1 MAIVTALCVCL
12 SVMLITPFAAT
23 QIQEEQSSHQ
33 QAANDKIEFSVPTL
47 LPRKLRLVDQE
58 VKSYAAQGL
67 TSLNKPKGDSTPGK
81 PYRREQNEVYGG
93 DQPGNGVDGSRGPTH
108 TILSQW
114 IMRPLEEDVQYT
126 TNPRRLVHKTWRGRR
141 R

>member
-58 VKSYAAQGL
+58 VAVKSYAAQGL

-81 PYRREQNEVYGG
+81 PYRREQNEVYGRRPAG
-93 DQPGNGVDGSRGPTH
+93 KWRRWVTGTDTH
-108 TILSQW
+108 HSFT
-114 IMRPLEEDVQYT
+114 MDYAPV
-126 TNPRRLVHKTWRGRR
+126 RR
-141 R
+141 RRPIHNKSLPAGP

>member
-33 QAANDKIEFSVPTL
+33 QAANDVKIEFSVPT

-58 VKSYAAQGL
+58 VA
-67 TSLNKPKGDSTPGK
+67 
-81 PYRREQNEVYGG
+81 
-93 DQPGNGVDGSRGPTH
+93 
-108 TILSQW
+108 
-114 IMRPLEEDVQYT
+114 
-126 TNPRRLVHKTWRGRR
+126 
-141 R
+141 